1 MSVAS
6 RVVQRLLGLPPAV
19 TRRVSLQR
27 NNPVRTRDGVAL
39 MTDHYAP
46 DVPDAATI
54 LIRSPYGRRGTVG
67 LMMGNALAEC
77 GFHVVLQSCRGT
89 FDSGG
94 DFVPMRHEHDDGM
107 DTLDWVTA
115 QPWFT
120 GKLFTYGPSYVG
132 YTQWAIAADAGDRIS
147 GMLTAVTASSFRA
160 PTYAGGSFSLDTIL
174 NWATLVHNQGGSLL
188 SFIIKQARRRPYLK
202 RAWTH
207 LPLGEADLI
216 AAGAEIAFFRE
227 WLASAEDEDY
237 WLGRAH
243 GDRIESV
250 TAPVCMVGGWMD
262 IFLPWQLADYARMRA
277 AGHRP
282 RLVIGPWTHASQE
295 LFGASIAEGVDFFNV
310 QLGRRPAPTNDVH
323 VFVQGADEWRDFET
337 WPPAGRTTEL
347 AIRPGGALD
356 FGTTAAIAAGPK
368 SDRFRYDPADPTPS
382 VGGALFTTGGGPV
395 DNRALE
401 ARPDVLVYSSE
412 PLSEAI
418 EAVGPVVATIAVR
431 TSSEFF
437 DLFVRLCDVHP
448 DGRSINVCDGLTRV
462 DPHGSAFATEC
473 PPDADGIRRV
483 PVDLWPTAYRF
494 QPGHRLR
501 VQVSGGA
508 HPRWARNSGTG
519 DPMATAS
526 VLVPVDVEVFESEL
540 AMHQLDVG

>member
-27 NNPVRTRDGVAL
+27 NIPVRTRDGVAL

-107 DTLDWVTA
+107 DTLDWVAA

-310 QLGRRPAPTNDVH
+310 QLGRRPAPPKDVH

-356 FGTTAAIAAGPK
+356 FGATAAIASGPK

-382 VGGALFTTGGGPV
+382 VGGALFTTGGGAV
-395 DNRALE
+395 DNRSLE
-401 ARPDVLVYSSE
+401 ARPDVVVYSSE
-412 PLSEAI
+412 PLTEAI
-418 EAVGPVVATIAVR
+418 EAVGPVAATIAVR

-462 DPHGSAFATEC
+462 DPRGSAFATEC

-483 PVDLWPTAYRF
+483 PVDLWPTAHRF

-526 VLVPVDVEVFESEL
+526 VLVPIDVEVFESEL
-540 AMHQLDVG
+540 AMHQLDVD